1 MPNDA
6 PISRLKTLDQN
17 DSEKKENLRE
27 SNIKKQ
33 SGLMGLQLMNLAK
46 DLNVDLGD
54 VESTMLSTVWNR
66 TRAHLKK
73 EGIEIPVFQKSG
85 GVFGV

>member
-54 VESTMLSTVWNR
+54 VE
-66 TRAHLKK
+66 
-73 EGIEIPVFQKSG
+73 
-85 GVFGV
+85 